1 MKASMIEVW
10 HGMGSITGSVG
21 HDGCSGNAA
30 LSSIEIDF
38 ADSEHPSLTVENKQ
52 YELVQKLSLDI
63 FGGYERR
70 AFAEFL
76 IAAGKELLE
85 PSEQLGKVIHINR
98 EDGGYPMEE
107 EAIEEEAPLPKTT
120 RQEAGKEALIGWLK
134 PVGMCY
140 PCANQPS
147 ETFDNRFKE
156 DSKLPDFL
164 VLIKSLGMIAVY
176 AKNRPLFEGEYLFE
190 TDSELQDAIKFER
203 VFQIPVWYAYLG
215 EQAGH
220 PQAWY
225 WIKADKVAE
234 AGRATSGPKGK
245 DVKFLGVKRKHFKE
259 IEQSEDLGK
268 FLCLSTP
275 CSKAD
280 CK

>member
-1 MKASMIEVW
+1 
-10 HGMGSITGSVG
+10 MGSITGSVG
-21 HDGCSGNAA
+21 HDGCSGKPA

-38 ADSEHPSLTVENKQ
+38 TESKHPSLSVENKP
-52 YELVQKLSLDI
+52 YDLVQKLSLDI
-63 FGGYERR
+63 VGSYERE

-76 IAAGKELLE
+76 IAAGKELQK
-85 PSEQLGKVIHINR
+85 PYEQLGKAIYINE
-98 EDGGYPMEE
+98 EDCGYPIKE

-120 RQEAGKEALIGWLK
+120 RQEAGKAALTEWLK
-134 PVGMCY
+134 PIGMCY
-140 PCANQPS
+140 PCANQSS
-147 ETFDNRFKE
+147 ETFDNLFKE
-156 DSKLPDFL
+156 DPKLPDFL
-164 VLIKSLGMIAVY
+164 VLIRSVGMIAVY

-190 TDSELQDAIKFER
+190 TDSELQDATKFER

-215 EQAGH
+215 EQAGS

-245 DVKFLGVKRKHFKE
+245 DAKFLGVKRKDFKE

-268 FLCLSTP
+268 VLCLSTP